1 MAQRT
6 VFKFFG
12 SFGPGG
18 TFVTLAEKLMK
29 RFFNEA
35 YDIADINEFKTS
47 EEKDIQKLRQEYVN
61 ELFAMKGNFDRKSKS
76 PNPLVQLA
84 AYAELHKTTEK
95 FKKKLITLEKT
106 KLIKEKIFYINEENQ
121 IRAE

>member
-61 ELFAMKGNFDRKSKS
+61 ELFALKGTFDRKSKS
-76 PNPLVQLA
+76 TNPLIQLA

-95 FKKKLITLEKT
+95 YKKKLITLEKT